1 MSIDIKKKVVIV
13 SNFYNGANTSRP
25 YIVSKFFKEEG
36 LEVILYIADFNHY
49 TKNKIE
55 NKKENINY
63 ISVPKYKKNFSFK
76 RIISHI
82 VFAFKIRKKL
92 ENIENIDILYI
103 NTPPNFLGYWITK
116 KIKASKIIID
126 IIDLWPEAMPIK
138 KFFKI
143 LLYPFFKYWI
153 NLREKSLEKADY
165 ILTHTNNFYKLL
177 DLKRFTHKSKVIY
190 LKKTTH
196 CFFKNPS
203 IEGEKL
209 KIIYIGNIS
218 YIYDFDSLIKILKK
232 LKAKLEIIGEGPYR
246 EELIK
251 KLNIEKIDYNFYGI
265 VLDENRKLEI
275 IKNCHFGYNGYKE
288 TTEVSMSYK
297 SIDYFSYGLPI
308 INSTN
313 GDTWKLIEEY
323 KLGYNFQKNNLDSL
337 IKNIE
342 KLNNI
347 EYIRKC
353 EMVKNIF
360 LKYFSYES
368 YKKEMK
374 IILRNENRRNCEI
387 K

>member
-25 YIVSKFFKEEG
+25 YVVSKFFYEEG
-36 LEVILYIADFNHY
+36 MKVILYTADFNHY
-49 TKNKIE
+49 TKTKIE

-63 ISVPKYKKNFSFK
+63 ISVPKYRKNFSFK

-82 VFAFKIRKKL
+82 IFALRIRKKL

-103 NTPPNFLGYWITK
+103 NTPPNILGYWITK
-116 KIKASKIIID
+116 KIKASKIVID

-138 KFFKI
+138 KVFKI
-143 LLYPFFKYWI
+143 FLYPFFKYWI
-153 NLREKSLEKADY
+153 KLRENSLEKADY
-165 ILTHTNNFYKLL
+165 ILTHTNNFYELL
-177 DLKRFTHKSKVIY
+177 NLKRYNYKSKVIY
-190 LKKTTH
+190 LKKTTYY
-196 CFFKNPS
+196 FFKNPS

-209 KIIYIGNIS
+209 RIIYIGNIS
-218 YIYDFDSLIKILKK
+218 YIYDFDSLIEILKK
-232 LKAKLEIIGEGPYR
+232 LKANLEIIGEGPYR
-246 EELIK
+246 DELIK
-251 KLNIEKIDYNFYGI
+251 KLKAEKIKYNFYGI
-265 VLDENRKLEI
+265 IIDEDKKLEI

-308 INSTN
+308 INSAN

-323 KLGYNFQKNNLDSL
+323 KLGYNFQKNNLKSL
-337 IKNIE
+337 IKNIK
-342 KLNNI
+342 KLNNV
-347 EYIRKC
+347 EYAKKC
-353 EMVKNIF
+353 ERVKNVF
-360 LKYFSYES
+360 LKYFSYKS

-374 IILRNENRRNCEI
+374 MIIEDINRRKIED